1 MQLGMQLEQEGGVY
15 AAHPGASGARPWL
28 AERSEASSGTRDS
41 AERSEDPSG
50 TRPSGA
56 RPSEELNTD
65 LVGETHTVR
74 HNVFSD

>member
-1 MQLGMQLEQEGGVY
+1 MQLGMQLEQEGVLR
-15 AAHPGASGARPWL
+15 STPWG
-28 AERSEASSGTRDS
+28 ERSEASSGTRDS

-74 HNVFSD
+74 HNVFSG